1 MRPIDRSEI
10 LSIGEYEGIRA
21 RFRERVISEKRPRRI
36 KLGDDISAIFENRD
50 SVLLQIQ
57 EMLRI
62 ERITSEAGIKHEIE
76 TYNELLPGPGEL
88 SLTLF
93 IEIADKERRD
103 RTLIELK
110 GLEQCVSLEV
120 DGLLVP
126 AKASPKGVM
135 PDRTTAVQYFKMKL
149 PEAAE
154 GAIRARTAKLAMR
167 IDHPKY
173 DARAELGQE
182 TLAKL
187 AEDLAESD
195 ADPHLGAG

>member
-1 MRPIDRSEI
+1 MRPIERSEI
-10 LSIGEYEGIRA
+10 LAIGEYEGIRA
-21 RFRERVISEKRPRRI
+21 RFRERVIAEKRLRRLR
-36 KLGDDISAIFENRD
+36 LGDDISAVFENRD

-76 TYNELLPGPGEL
+76 TYNELLPGPAEL
-88 SLTLF
+88 SFTLF
-93 IEIADKERRD
+93 VEIGDKERRD
-103 RTLIELK
+103 QMLVELK

-135 PDRTTAVQYFKMKL
+135 PDRTTAVQYFKVKL

-154 GAIRARTAKLAMR
+154 AAIRGKTARLAMR

-173 DARAELGQE
+173 DARTELGAASI
-182 TLAKL
+182 AKL

-195 ADPHLGAG
+195 ADPR

>member
-1 MRPIDRSEI
+1 MRPIERSEI
-10 LSIGEYEGIRA
+10 LGIGEYEGIRA
-21 RFRERVISEKRPRRI
+21 RFRERIIAEKRPRRF

-50 SVLLQIQ
+50 SVLFQIQ

-62 ERITSEAGIKHEIE
+62 ERITSDAGIKHEIE
-76 TYNELLPGPGEL
+76 TYNELLPGRSEL
-88 SLTLF
+88 SFTLF
-93 IEIADKERRD
+93 IEIPDKERRD
-103 RTLIELK
+103 RMLVELK

-135 PDRTTAVQYFKMKL
+135 PDRTTAVQYFKVKL
-149 PEAAE
+149 PELAE
-154 GAIRARTAKLAMR
+154 SAIRGRTAKLAMR

-173 DARAELGQE
+173 DARTELGGE
-182 TLAKL
+182 SLAKL

-195 ADPHLGAG
+195 ADPK